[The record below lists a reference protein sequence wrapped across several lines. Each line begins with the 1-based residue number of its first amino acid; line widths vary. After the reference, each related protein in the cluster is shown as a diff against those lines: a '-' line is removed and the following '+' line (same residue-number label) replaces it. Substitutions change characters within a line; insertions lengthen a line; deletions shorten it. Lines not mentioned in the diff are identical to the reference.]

1 MNTNPGSEDR
11 PAALARQAAELEI
24 LRRVAGEVNATLDLE
39 EIYDIALRTMD
50 QLFEFH
56 HALVLLVEP
65 GGETLRVVASRGYE
79 NQAIG
84 GRVRVGIGAVGIGG
98 AYGDGGVFKAGKMI
112 GKSSISQVTIGL
124 GLGGEQYTEV
134 VFFKDKKSF
143 DRFVEGNVEFDAH
156 ATAVAADKGVGG
168 ALGYNN
174 GVAIFT
180 FTKGG
185 LMADASVGGQKF
197 SYQKL

>member
-1 MNTNPGSEDR
+1 MKHLLTFTLVAFMSF
-11 PAALARQAAELEI
+11 AAWADAPTTGEIKQTATTLKGKAELKKFF
-24 LRRVAGEVNATLDLE
+24 AGS
-39 EIYDIALRTMD
+39 Y
-50 QLFEFH
+50 
-56 HALVLLVEP
+56 
-65 GGETLRVVASRGYE
+65 GY
-79 NQAIG
+79 A
-84 GRVRVGIGAVGIGG
+84 VFPRVGRGAVGIGG
-98 AYGDGGVFKAGKMI
+98 AFGEGGVFKAGKMM
-112 GKSSISQVTIGL
+112 GKSTLSQVTIGL
-124 GLGGEQYTEV
+124 GLGGEQYTEI

-197 SYQKL
+197 SFEKL

>member
-1 MNTNPGSEDR
+1 MKNILTLLVVALLSLSAGAARAEAPT
-11 PAALARQAAELEI
+11 PAEIKQTATSLKSKAELKK
-24 LRRVAGEVNATLDLE
+24 
-39 EIYDIALRTMD
+39 
-50 QLFEFH
+50 FF
-56 HALVLLVEP
+56 
-65 GGETLRVVASRGYE
+65 ASSYGY
-79 NQAIG
+79 A
-84 GRVRVGIGAVGIGG
+84 VFPRVGRGAVGIGG
-98 AYGDGGVFKAGKMI
+98 AFGEGGVFKGGKMV
-112 GKSSISQVTIGL
+112 GKSTLSQVTIGL
-124 GLGGEQYTEV
+124 GLGGEQYTEI
-134 VFFKDKKSF
+134 VFFKDKKSY

-197 SYQKL
+197 TFEKL

>member
-1 MNTNPGSEDR
+1 MKNILTFTLVAFMSF
-11 PAALARQAAELEI
+11 AALADAPTQAEIKQTVTTLKAKAELKKFFS
-24 LRRVAGEVNATLDLE
+24 GS
-39 EIYDIALRTMD
+39 Y
-50 QLFEFH
+50 
-56 HALVLLVEP
+56 
-65 GGETLRVVASRGYE
+65 GY
-79 NQAIG
+79 A
-84 GRVRVGIGAVGIGG
+84 VFPRVGRGAVGIGG
-98 AYGDGGVFKAGKMI
+98 AFGEGGVFKGGKLV
-112 GKSSISQVTIGL
+112 GKSTLSQVTIGL
-124 GLGGEQYTEV
+124 GLGGEQYTEI
-134 VFFKDKKSF
+134 VFFKDKKSY

-197 SYQKL
+197 TFEKL